1 MVASVLRR
9 SLTAP
14 LPIGLP
20 DDERSM
26 TISVTQPRETGAS
39 PRMGTN
45 GRRSGPKRD
54 KEQPQATEMT
64 WRRMDLH
71 LHTPASS
78 DYQEPH
84 VSPLQILQKAEERGL
99 DILAFTDHNS
109 VRGYANLWREIED
122 LELLEYLERL
132 QPQEAE
138 RLQEY
143 RRLLGSM
150 LVLPGF
156 EFTATFGFH
165 ILAIFPEP
173 TSVRLMEH
181 VLMLLGVPEDRFGSG
196 EVGATT
202 DVLRAYEVLSDHG
215 ALVIGAHANSTHGVA
230 MQGLRFGGQT
240 KIAYTQDEHLHAL
253 EVTDLALGA
262 HRRSTARFFNGT
274 KPEYPRRMH
283 CIQGSDAHRLDRDP
297 QRDTNLGIGDRATE
311 VLLPTITFAA
321 LKSLFLGDDFA
332 RTRPYFP
339 ESEIADVVKE
349 ARAEGNTAVQAFHES
364 FRTKRTGVSHLL
376 KDVVAFANTDGGTVF
391 VGASPFEKRS
401 VVGVPDP
408 EKAIAE
414 LQREVATQ
422 ITPAPEVETEVLE
435 SDGKSVLV
443 IRVSPGAEKPYA
455 LAPGAIYVRRGGESA
470 QAHRDEIVAMV
481 RGVSKPAS
489 PAVEPEVSPGED
501 GRSDPDGPGGAGR
514 RNGRR
519 RGRRPLAATVPLV
532 PESPQDPSFAVS
544 LQETSRQLPTT
555 AGSPAVT
562 SSGLSSDVAAE
573 PIERLEEVEED
584 APHDDIAPGNG
595 VEVIDAYQQDGIT
608 YFTMHDL
615 RHHKYVHNVTADTPK
630 RLWRYAISQRAA
642 KQIEPGHV
650 RWKGD
655 FGFLKSHKP
664 RGGEQRYN
672 LVYRGDGD
680 LRVFYGVSE
689 EGLDDTWRTIIPDR
703 RATAD

>member
-1 MVASVLRR
+1 M
-9 SLTAP
+9 
-14 LPIGLP
+14 I
-20 DDERSM
+20 
-26 TISVTQPRETGAS
+26 
-39 PRMGTN
+39 
-45 GRRSGPKRD
+45 
-54 KEQPQATEMT
+54 

-78 DYQEPH
+78 DYQEPY

-122 LELLEYLERL
+122 LELLEYLGRL
-132 QPQEAE
+132 QPEETE
-138 RLQEY
+138 RLNEY
-143 RRLLGSM
+143 RRLLGKM
-150 LVLPGF
+150 LLLPGF

-215 ALVIGAHANSTHGVA
+215 ALVIGAHVNSTHGVA

-274 KPEYPRRMH
+274 KSEYPRRMH

-297 QRDTNLGIGDRATE
+297 RRDTNLGIGDRATE
-311 VLLPTITFAA
+311 VLLPTISFAA

-339 ESEIADVVKE
+339 ESAIVDIVKE
-349 ARAEGNTAVQAFHES
+349 ARAEGNTPVQAFHES

-391 VGASPFEKRS
+391 VGASSFEKRS
-401 VVGVPDP
+401 VVGVADA
-408 EKAIAE
+408 EKAMEE
-414 LQREVATQ
+414 LRREVATQ
-422 ITPAPEVETEVLE
+422 ITPILQLEAEILE
-435 SDGKSVLV
+435 SDGKPVLV
-443 IRVSPGAEKPYA
+443 VRVPPGLEKPYA
-455 LAPGAIYVRRGGESA
+455 LAPGAIYVRRGGESTT
-470 QAHRDEIVAMV
+470 AHRDEIVVMV
-481 RGVSKPAS
+481 RGVGQPVNTAATTVG
-489 PAVEPEVSPGED
+489 AVAED
-501 GRSDPDGPGGAGR
+501 VRSDADGLGVDGLGESGH

-519 RGRRPLAATVPLV
+519 RGRRPLTATIPLASVDPKESSATASLSEVPAPVRRTARVRSAAPAK
-532 PESPQDPSFAVS
+532 PDPA
-544 LQETSRQLPTT
+544 P
-555 AGSPAVT
+555 P
-562 SSGLSSDVAAE
+562 AE
-573 PIERLEEVEED
+573 PVDRLEELEED
-584 APHDDIAPGNG
+584 APVDDVAPGNG
-595 VEVIDAYQQDGIT
+595 VEVVDAYQQDGTT

-615 RHHKYVHNVTADTPK
+615 RHRKYVHNVTANTPK
-630 RLWRYAISQRAA
+630 RLWRYAISQREA
-642 KQIEPGHV
+642 KPIEPGHV

-680 LRVFYGVSE
+680 FRVFYGVSD
-689 EGLDDTWRTIIPDR
+689 EGLDDTWRAVIPDR
-703 RATAD
+703 RTVAE

>member
-1 MVASVLRR
+1 M
-9 SLTAP
+9 
-14 LPIGLP
+14 I
-20 DDERSM
+20 
-26 TISVTQPRETGAS
+26 
-39 PRMGTN
+39 
-45 GRRSGPKRD
+45 
-54 KEQPQATEMT
+54 

-122 LELLEYLERL
+122 LELLEYLGRL
-132 QPQEAE
+132 QPEEAD
-138 RLQEY
+138 RLTEY
-143 RRLLGSM
+143 RRLLGKM
-150 LVLPGF
+150 LLLPGF

-181 VLMLLGVPEDRFGSG
+181 VLMLLGVAEDRFGSG

-202 DVLRAYEVLSDHG
+202 DVLRAYEILSDHG
-215 ALVIGAHANSTHGVA
+215 ALVIGAHVNSTHGVA

-311 VLLPTITFAA
+311 VLLPTISFAA
-321 LKSLFLGDDFA
+321 LKSLFLGDDFD

-339 ESEIADVVKE
+339 ESEIVDIVKE
-349 ARAEGNTAVQAFHES
+349 ARAEGNTPVHAFHES

-376 KDVVAFANTDGGTVF
+376 KDVVAFANTEGGTVF

-401 VVGVPDP
+401 VVGVADP
-408 EKAIAE
+408 EKAME
-414 LQREVATQ
+414 DLQLEVSAQ
-422 ITPAPEVETEVLE
+422 ITPVLQMETEILE
-435 SDGKSVLV
+435 SDGKPVLV
-443 IRVSPGAEKPYA
+443 IRVPPGLEKPYA
-455 LAPGAIYVRRGGESA
+455 LAPGAIYVRRGDESA
-470 QAHRDEIVAMV
+470 IAHRDEIVAMV
-481 RGVSKPAS
+481 RGAGQLSR
-489 PAVEPEVSPGED
+489 PAVAPTVAPAQEAL
-501 GRSDPDGPGGAGR
+501 SDPDGLSKRGQ

-519 RGRRPLAATVPLV
+519 RGRRPLSATVPLQPV
-532 PESPQDPSFAVS
+532 EPKESSIAASPN
-544 LQETSRQLPTT
+544 ETSRQAPIN
-555 AGSPAVT
+555 AGPPDVQSARTDLDAP
-562 SSGLSSDVAAE
+562 LERSD
-573 PIERLEEVEED
+573 RLEEIEED
-584 APHDDIAPGNG
+584 APFDEVAPRNG

-630 RLWRYAISQRAA
+630 RLWRYAISQREA

-680 LRVFYGVSE
+680 LRVFYGVSD
-689 EGLDDTWRTIIPDR
+689 EGLDDTWRIVVPDR
-703 RATAD
+703 RTPAG